1 MIYWFGMLYVQKR
14 SQEPPDNRETLSSQQ
29 QPPTSSVAT
38 PRTTQHQ
45 PTSPAQAR
53 QQKIIGKLS

>member
-1 MIYWFGMLYVQKR
+1 MIYWPGMFYVQKR
-14 SQEPPDNRETLSSQQ
+14 SQQPPEGSETLSSHQ

-38 PRTTQHQ
+38 PSTTLPQ

-53 QQKIIGKLS
+53 QQTRIGKLS